1 MRALIVFLIRLYR
14 NFISPLMAPRCRYLP
29 TCSEYASE
37 AICQHGVIKGGGMAL
52 RRLCRCHPLGP
63 HGYDPVPLQG
73 GERRHG

>member
-63 HGYDPVPLQG
+63 HGYDPVPLPG